1 MRDVG
6 VVTRSRQT
14 NQPIV
19 AVEDPPADVAEPVVA
34 VEDPSV
40 NVAEPVVA
48 VEDPPI
54 NVAEPIVAVENQPV
68 NMADLT
74 QILAQLTA
82 MQRIM
87 IDQQQENQEQ
97 IAGLHRENQRQ
108 AATLTVALHGHGG
121 GNGPL
126 PKFGGSANED
136 VFEWIEA
143 VERIATAAR
152 WTPAKQ
158 RRMAAA
164 GLHGAAANWIWM
176 PMPDAHAVPL
186 EENLADWSAA
196 FTEAFRK
203 RYTMDDWKTAVAA
216 RVQQP
221 GESAAHYAH
230 DKAKFHR
237 LCPEPMSERA
247 FVGHLISGIKHTQ
260 LYWHLHNAHLAT
272 IAAFVTEYGRLEVVA
287 STAPPV
293 IDPLQGELA
302 RLRTEME
309 AVRRTQI
316 NNISRFQQEFH
327 QQPFLRQSTEQQA
340 SFGTRYNSSS
350 SLQPAG
356 QRRSITWD
364 TQQQRGRQM
373 PTNAR

>member
-1 MRDVG
+1 
-6 VVTRSRQT
+6 
-14 NQPIV
+14 
-19 AVEDPPADVAEPVVA
+19 
-34 VEDPSV
+34 
-40 NVAEPVVA
+40 
-48 VEDPPI
+48 
-54 NVAEPIVAVENQPV
+54 
-68 NMADLT
+68 
-74 QILAQLTA
+74 
-82 MQRIM
+82 
-87 IDQQQENQEQ
+87 
-97 IAGLHRENQRQ
+97 
-108 AATLTVALHGHGG
+108 
-121 GNGPL
+121 
-126 PKFGGSANED
+126 
-136 VFEWIEA
+136 
-143 VERIATAAR
+143 
-152 WTPAKQ
+152 
-158 RRMAAA
+158 
-164 GLHGAAANWIWM
+164 
-176 PMPDAHAVPL
+176 
-186 EENLADWSAA
+186 
-196 FTEAFRK
+196 
-203 RYTMDDWKTAVAA
+203 MDDWKTAVAA

-260 LYWHLHNAHLAT
+260 LYWHLHNANLAT